1 MPLVC
6 QKCGGGRT
14 WDTIS
19 IPQTTKDAAANATT
33 ADHRAALADL
43 EAEIARFKNYA
54 AHYISALEKQKKDVE
69 IQLQEVVYPILS
81 LPAEILANIFVACLP
96 ESSCRRFSRAHAPLL
111 LMQVCRHWK
120 DIAVSTSELWN
131 CLDIPCLDVSQA
143 SAKTMVRHGVL
154 SGPWLSRAQSRPL
167 SFTVYLTHKGRGVHD
182 DITEAEE
189 FDISAILPRL
199 ERLDIRLSAEKTR
212 WLLLWNTPFP
222 QLLCLSLT
230 SPDSVLSDRTKLDT
244 TLAWESQFSGVRIQ
258 YSNATRDYGPR
269 P

>member
-111 LMQVCRHWK
+111 LMQVCRRWK
-120 DIAVSTSELWN
+120 DIVVSTSELWN
-131 CLDIPCLDVSQA
+131 FVDIPCLDVSQA
-143 SAKTMVRHGVL
+143 SAKMMVRHGVL

-167 SFTVYLTHKGRGVHD
+167 SLTVYLAHRGRGVHD

-222 QLLCLSLT
+222 RLLCLSLT
-230 SPDSVLSDRTKLDT
+230 SPDSVLSDVLR
-244 TLAWESQFSGVRIQ
+244 
-258 YSNATRDYGPR
+258 NAPLLRELN
-269 P
+269 